1 MVDDEYLDRIDRAVA
16 KATKKITKAID
27 KGDYDAVVKA
37 VNEGDEKI
45 IEAAAS

>member
-1 MVDDEYLDRIDRAVA
+1 M
-16 KATKKITKAID
+16 TKAID

-45 IEAAAS
+45 IEAVES